1 MEIKT
6 LAQLKRVVQ
15 EKKEFVIKEHRVEGL
30 IGQKRT
36 PNIIQGNG
44 FYSIVTG
51 QPEHEVSL
59 ANAGKGSWIEYG
71 KASQWEFQDGL
82 CSMYL
87 PEKEHFPENRIWTI
101 TFDVLEDSKK
111 RWLYC
116 SIICNASYDGKLLLP
131 ERIKTFSEAVAYA
144 KEHLDE
150 IPLGTLEYISD
161 SDVLDEDNCELET
174 IEPEELEAGNTEGNF
189 VEENCVKENNGVTLR
204 EHWWEIIEGIKEC
217 ETRFAEQG
225 KKKEAGQLAV
235 CMDLFYP
242 KDVVEE
248 ILSDREGEVIEIAEE
263 KTLFPDQYYYFI
275 GTQERFYS
283 FRRVTE
289 KDIQWVLDEI
299 SRLGFLPPNISEG
312 EVRWL
317 SEEYSRDSGESRY
330 YYPSAIW
337 LWNNLIMIIK
347 LDDWYAD
354 TDPDWKEYAEEYQ
367 RSISGIL
374 NGRVI
379 LNPQKLALE
388 KKLTEWI
395 ECIAEPM
402 RADYQRAFEE
412 IKEGKI
418 PIIRECDYVV
428 Y

>member
-1 MEIKT
+1 MEIKN
-6 LAQLKRVVQ
+6 LAQLKRAVQ
-15 EKKEFVIKEHRVEGL
+15 EKKEFVIKEHRREGW

-36 PNIIQGNG
+36 PNIIQSNG

-59 ANAGKGSWIEYG
+59 ANAGKGCWTEYG
-71 KASQWEFQDGL
+71 KASQWEFHDGL

-87 PEKEHFPENRIWTI
+87 PEKEHLPENRIWTI
-101 TFDVLEDSKK
+101 TFDVLEDNKK
-111 RWLYC
+111 RWLHC

-131 ERIKTFSEAVAYA
+131 EHIKTLPEAVAYA

-150 IPLGTLEYISD
+150 IPLGTLEYIRD
-161 SDVLDEDNCELET
+161 SDVLDEDNCELKT
-174 IEPEELEAGNTEGNF
+174 IEPEGLEVGNTEGNCAKDKYI
-189 VEENCVKENNGVTLR
+189 ETLR

-225 KKKEAGQLAV
+225 KKKEAEQLAT

-248 ILSDREGEVIEIAEE
+248 ILSDREGEVIEMAEE
-263 KTLFPDQYYYFI
+263 KTIFPDQYYYFI
-275 GTQERFYS
+275 GTQEQFYS

-299 SRLGFLPPNISEG
+299 SRSGFLPPNISEG
-312 EVRWL
+312 EVCWL

-330 YYPSAIW
+330 YYPSKIW
-337 LWNNLIMIIK
+337 LWNSLIMIIK

-354 TDPDWKEYAEEYQ
+354 TDLDWKEYAEEYQ

-374 NGRVI
+374 NGRII

-388 KKLTEWI
+388 EKLTEWI

>member
-1 MEIKT
+1 MKIKN

-15 EKKEFVIKEHRVEGL
+15 EKKEFVIKEHRIKEW

-36 PNIIQGNG
+36 PNIIQSNG

-51 QPEHEVSL
+51 QPAHEVSL

-87 PEKEHFPENRIWTI
+87 PEKEHLPENRIWTI
-101 TFDVLEDSKK
+101 TFDALEDNKK

-116 SIICNASYDGKLLLP
+116 SIICNAYYDGKLLLP
-131 ERIKTFSEAVAYA
+131 EHIKTFPEAVAYA

-150 IPLGTLEYISD
+150 IPVGTLEYISD

-174 IEPEELEAGNTEGNF
+174 IEPEELEGGNIEGNC
-189 VEENCVKENNGVTLR
+189 VEENCVEENNGETLR
-204 EHWWEIIEGIKEC
+204 KHWWEIIEGIKEC
-217 ETRFAEQG
+217 ETRFAEQR
-225 KKKEAGQLAV
+225 KKKEAEQLATY
-235 CMDLFYP
+235 MDLFYP

-248 ILSDREGEVIEIAEE
+248 ILSDREGEVVEMAEE
-263 KTLFPDQYYYFI
+263 KTLFPDEYYYFI
-275 GTQERFYS
+275 GTQEHFYS

-312 EVRWL
+312 EVYWL
-317 SEEYSRDSGESRY
+317 SEEYSRASGKSRY
-330 YYPSAIW
+330 YYPLK
-337 LWNNLIMIIK
+337 LWPWRNLMTIEK
-347 LDDWYAD
+347 LDSWYAD
-354 TDPDWKEYAEEYQ
+354 TDLDWMEYAEEYQ

-374 NGRVI
+374 NGRII

-388 KKLTEWI
+388 EKLSEWVECLTES
-395 ECIAEPM
+395 M
-402 RADYQRAFEE
+402 RADYRKAFEE

-418 PIIRECDYVV
+418 PIIRECDYVA